1 MNLSPEVCLLVAD
14 WGIGDHYIVG
24 AFAEAVRRHHGVRI
38 WLAGRPHLSFVGEL
52 YPAVER
58 SIPWPADLDAQSM
71 SAWKVE
77 AGKVFYAHFPKLEL
91 MRAVGFRDFHFL
103 DAYRCRLGLPAGANP
118 TRPRQPNAAELAAAT
133 DLLRRHEREPG
144 RTVLLSLE
152 ARTTPTD
159 GVDAGFWTALAQDL
173 EAEGL
178 QVLVN
183 AGPGTVVPEGL
194 GAANLPLPL
203 FRAVATA
210 AGFFCSVRSGLSD
223 LACDLRIPQV
233 VVYPDVPYWAGG
245 LRAGTTFERFGLTK
259 APHEITLRRGYDRA
273 EVRALASY
281 FAARML
287 QPAVAAGVT

>member
-1 MNLSPEVCLLVAD
+1 MNLPPEVCLLVAD

-24 AFAEAVRRHHGVRI
+24 AFAEAVRRHHGVRV

-58 SIPWPADLDAQSM
+58 SIAWPADLDAQAM

-77 AGKVFYAHFPKLEL
+77 AGKIFYAHFPKLEL

-118 TRPRQPNAAELAAAT
+118 TRPRQPNAAELGAAA
-133 DLLRRHEREPG
+133 DLLREHAREPG
-144 RTVLLSLE
+144 RTVLFSLE

-159 GVDAGFWTALAQDL
+159 GVDAAFWTVLAQDL

-194 GAANLPLPL
+194 RAANLPLPL

-245 LRAGTTFERFGLTK
+245 LRVGTTFERFGLTK

-273 EVRALASY
+273 EVRAVASY
-281 FAARML
+281 FAARAPR
-287 QPAVAAGVT
+287 PAVVAGGA

>member
-1 MNLSPEVCLLVAD
+1 MNLPPEVCLLVAD

-24 AFAEAVRRHHGVRI
+24 ALAEAVRRHHGVRV

-58 SIPWPADLDAQSM
+58 SIAWPADLDAQAM

-77 AGKVFYAHFPKLEL
+77 AGKIFYAHFPKLEL

-103 DAYRCRLGLPAGANP
+103 DAYRCRLGLPAGASP
-118 TRPRQPNAAELAAAT
+118 TRPRQPNAAELAAAA
-133 DLLRRHEREPG
+133 DLLRGCAREPG
-144 RTVLLSLE
+144 RTVLFSLE

-159 GVDAGFWTALAQDL
+159 GVDAAFWTALAQDL

-233 VVYPDVPYWAGG
+233 VVYPDVPYWAGS

-273 EVRALASY
+273 EVKAVAAY
-281 FAARML
+281 FAARAPR
-287 QPAVAAGVT
+287 PAVAAGAP

>member
-1 MNLSPEVCLLVAD
+1 MAD

-24 AFAEAVRRHHGVRI
+24 AFAEAVRRHHGVRV
-38 WLAGRPHLSFVGEL
+38 WMAGRPHLAFVGEL

-58 SIPWPADLDAQSM
+58 SVPWPAELDAQAM

-103 DAYRCRLGLPAGANP
+103 DAYRCRLGLPAGASP
-118 TRPRQPNAAELAAAT
+118 TRPRLPHAAEVAAAAE
-133 DLLRRHEREPG
+133 LLRRHGREPG
-144 RTVLLSLE
+144 RTVLLSVE

-159 GVDAGFWTALAQDL
+159 GVDAGFWTALAEDV
-173 EAEGL
+173 EATGL

-183 AGPGTVVPEGL
+183 AGPGTVVPAGL
-194 GAANLPLPL
+194 GAADIPLAL

-233 VVYPDVPYWAGG
+233 VVYPDVSYWAGS

-259 APHEITLRRGYDRA
+259 VPQEVTLRPGYDRA
-273 EVRALASY
+273 EVRAVADY
-281 FAARML
+281 FAARTPR
-287 QPAVAAGVT
+287 PAVGAGAP